1 MRRGGPDRNIFLS
14 YQRRVARGRGVGGW
28 QMGHQQVVRPPM
40 GARLS
45 EWWQRGQCRPAF
57 QRWRKSQDRGG
68 LDLPWPMVR
77 RASRQI
83 FRMEAWRLEIDF

>member
-40 GARLS
+40 GAR
-45 EWWQRGQCRPAF
+45 
-57 QRWRKSQDRGG
+57 
-68 LDLPWPMVR
+68 
-77 RASRQI
+77 
-83 FRMEAWRLEIDF
+83 